1 MAERNLDAFCA
12 DLVDDIAEAEGCR
25 GMYDHAFGI
34 YWTSK
39 SHPGPRRPITTY
51 GRISSDRLAF
61 VYAAGPRR
69 GLVKIGMSSDVDKRM
84 KHLKI
89 DLIFAVPVAPHLA
102 KLIETEALS
111 RLGQR
116 IGDGEWVAV
125 SPDAATQAIRWAATN
140 VRHIQQ

>member
-1 MAERNLDAFCA
+1 MAGRNLDAFCT
-12 DLVDDIAEAEGCR
+12 DLLDDIAEAEGR
-25 GMYDHAFGI
+25 RSIYDHAFGP
-34 YWTSK
+34 K
-39 SHPGPRRPITTY
+39 SISTLRPSLRRPITTH
-51 GRISSDRLAF
+51 GRISPDRLAF

-69 GLVKIGMSSDVDKRM
+69 GLVKIGMSCDVDKRM
-84 KHLKI
+84 KKLKI
-89 DLIFAVPVAPHLA
+89 DLIFAIPVAPHLA

-125 SPDAATQAIRWAATN
+125 SPDAATQAIRWAATS